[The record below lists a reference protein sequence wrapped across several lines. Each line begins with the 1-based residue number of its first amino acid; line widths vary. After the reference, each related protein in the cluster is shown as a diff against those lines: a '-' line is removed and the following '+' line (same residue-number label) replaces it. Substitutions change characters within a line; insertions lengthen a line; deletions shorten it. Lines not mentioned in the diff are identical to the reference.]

1 MRWQYVTVLMLLLAL
16 LVVPGAAQGTR
27 YLYGSPD
34 LSATIAGTNEFAP
47 GAETQLAVIISNSGL
62 NTFKM
67 VGSTLITPDDQPNTA
82 KLVTVALKGTDT
94 PFTIKTDPQF
104 LSDIM
109 GGASATATFNV
120 KVADSA
126 EPGTYTL
133 PLEVTYTYLQDAED
147 YGDALRYN
155 YQKKTLTLPLTVRV
169 TPDLRVEV
177 LDVRSESLN
186 VGTEGYVYMTLKNI
200 GHDTAN
206 KAIAKVVR
214 NDASPLIPTDGSAY
228 IGTFEPGETV
238 DVRFKV
244 SVADSAEPQSYP
256 LDIAVTY
263 EDYEGKTVTS
273 QPATI
278 GLPVGGKIAFE
289 VVSPVSTLYLGSNS
303 ILEVVYRN
311 AGAATVYNAQARISA
326 VDPFTSSDDTAFLG
340 DLAPGETT
348 TARFE
353 VNVDN
358 DGTEKEYGIDSEIRY
373 RDELDNSKISDTMK
387 VKVALERR
395 QGAFFTNPVFLVVLA
410 AIIIGAGYYI
420 FVYRKKR
427 GSTTPG

>member
-1 MRWQYVTVLMLLLAL
+1 MRWQHVTVLMLLLAL
-16 LVVPGAAQGTR
+16 LAVPGSAAGTK
-27 YLYGSPD
+27 YLYGNPE
-34 LSATIAGTNEFAP
+34 LSATIAGTNEFTP
-47 GAETQLAVIISNSGL
+47 GAETELTVIISNSGL
-62 NTFKM
+62 NTHKI

-82 KLVTVALKGTDT
+82 KLATVALKSTDT
-94 PFTIKTDPQF
+94 PFTVKTDPQF

-109 GGASATATFNV
+109 GGASRTATFNV

-126 EPGTYTL
+126 EPGTYVL
-133 PLEVTYTYLQDAED
+133 PLEVTYTYLADAEE
-147 YGDALRYN
+147 YGSDVLRYN
-155 YQKKTLTLPLTVRV
+155 YQKKTETLPLTVRV

-186 VGTEGYVYMTLKNI
+186 VGTEGYVYLTLKNI

-206 KAIAKVVR
+206 KAIAKVAR
-214 NDASPLIPTDGSAY
+214 NGASPLIPTDGSAY

-238 DVRFKV
+238 DMKFKV

-256 LDIAVTY
+256 LDIAVAY
-263 EDYEGKTVTS
+263 EDYEGKAVTS
-273 QPATI
+273 RPATI

-289 VVSPVSTLYLGSNS
+289 IVSPTSTLYLGSKS
-303 ILEVVYRN
+303 VLEVVYKN

-326 VDPFTSSDDTAFLG
+326 VNPFTSSDDTAFLG
-340 DLAPGETT
+340 DLAPGETA

-353 VNVDN
+353 MNVDG

-373 RDELDNSKISDTMK
+373 RDNLDNSKISDTMK
-387 VKVALERR
+387 VRVALERR
-395 QGAFFTNPVFLVVLA
+395 EGAFFTNPAFLAVIAAVV
-410 AIIIGAGYYI
+410 IGAGYYI

-427 GSTTPG
+427 